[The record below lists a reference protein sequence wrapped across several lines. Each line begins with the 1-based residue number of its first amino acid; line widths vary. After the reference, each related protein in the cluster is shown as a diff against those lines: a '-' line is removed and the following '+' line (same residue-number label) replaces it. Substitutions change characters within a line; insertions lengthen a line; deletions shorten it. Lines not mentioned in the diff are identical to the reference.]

1 MADPLL
7 TRVKSKLHLT
17 ARRRVTHALD
27 GQYRSLQHGRSMD
40 FEDLRE
46 YTTGDEVKDID
57 WNATAR
63 LGTTLVKRYHAERR
77 HRMLFVVDRGRN
89 MAAQSDGGTEKRM
102 LAVLITGILGYLAI
116 RHGDEVALATGD
128 AESHRLM
135 PYRTSERELER
146 MLHEAHDHVSLDGPQ
161 SDLPGLLQHIR
172 QRLRGHHFLV
182 VIADETELTDEIQ
195 ELIRRLTVQHELVWI
210 EIADANPL
218 AGGNAASLSYDVSGS
233 WRMPSLLAQNKQ
245 LAAELRANERN
256 RTRRL
261 SALVTELGASFARV
275 HSEEDVMPALIE
287 LLKRRGR
294 THA

>member
-17 ARRRVTHALD
+17 ARRRVMHALD
-27 GQYRSLQHGRSMD
+27 GQYRSLQHGRSLD

-46 YTTGDEVKDID
+46 YTAGDEVKDID

-89 MAAQSDGGTEKRM
+89 MAAHSGGGAEKRS

-128 AESHRLM
+128 TEEHHLM
-135 PYRTSERELER
+135 PYRTSERQLER
-146 MLHEAHDHVSLDGPQ
+146 MLHEAHDSVSLESPK
-161 SDLPGLLQHIR
+161 SDLLGLLQHIR

-182 VIADETELTDEIQ
+182 IIADETEVSDELQ
-195 ELIRRLTVQHELVWI
+195 EVVRRLTVQHELVWI

-218 AGGNAASLSYDVSGS
+218 ETGPGQHLSYDVNGE
-233 WRMPSLLAQNKQ
+233 WRMPELLSRNER

-256 RTRRL
+256 RTRAL
-261 SALVTELGASFARV
+261 SQLLTSLGASFARIQ
-275 HSEEDVMPALIE
+275 SEDEVLPVLID
-287 LLKRRGR
+287 LLKQRGR